1 MCGLWPS
8 EASHSQFG
16 MDDSE
21 EIDQKP
27 GSLLAG
33 LASLQLNS
41 ISRTNGSEEFRQR
54 RELSRDEDT
63 VASALAFALELHDEY
78 DILDAVELESRVRER
93 IDSSRPTTSE
103 PSVVPQG
110 PPIQSFLGAVD
121 DPDGQ
126 PVNVVPERGGCDV
139 QLRSSG
145 VHTVLG
151 TGSFSTVR
159 VDAGAALTGGSW
171 AFEVQIH
178 TSGIM
183 QIGWVTDHTQYTF
196 EDGVGDSKDS
206 YAYDGKRVRKWNVA
220 SVPYGEQWTAG
231 DVIGCCVSF
240 DDDKSPVL
248 EQPSA
253 GQRGGT
259 VSYFRNGKFL
269 GVAFRGLC
277 LDAGLF
283 PAVSLS
289 HGEACEINLGHLKF
303 QYEYEGYESIV
314 KPRRSALE
322 LEGTAKYVFDS
333 LERLTIIGQAKH
345 RSSPRS
351 AAAFAAVQAEE
362 YFGLDADDDKD
373 RQAYL
378 RSIREPSACDV
389 LMSQAQ
395 EDGARALVK
404 HANNVFQD
412 AYLID
417 SLFMDSCRRM
427 NGYDYSGMALY
438 RFLEIVAKGIGDDLK
453 MLGALAKVVCHHA
466 TRRVMGNIWS
476 PSEDPEYCEA
486 IVCSFIWQGFMKN
499 RDFARAWVSQ
509 GGWEEDFEQFFFVR
523 QPTNTDMANLV
534 PISSDDEGIQHV
546 LNSLLYTEMV
556 PGQSDAGL
564 IGQVADINRFLDM
577 TDDVHAILL
586 EQLIDM
592 DAPMSRTGD
601 GHDASDSLSPD
612 GVTYGAAGK
621 DMNPSDVDDF
631 LEFFRLNQATVLP
644 REEWLKTVMDV
655 MAFDEDSERELSGS
669 SPPPKLLRTFMRF
682 VIRKNMEV
690 NREVVPA
697 GVSDRSVICS
707 LLSFMVRASRRVLR
721 DVQLEGSS
729 FEFPGQVFLRGL
741 RSAIS
746 GQSDDSADSLAV
758 DARTGGS
765 VSYLCKKSIVE
776 ACNVAIQ
783 GPIRVGSLSHAH
795 AVDWA
800 IPMEMRPRA
809 VFLDATPDWSW
820 WMLDQCFIMFY
831 LGGNQS
837 IKKISTF
844 MSTFEAASSSFK
856 GLTERLEGAGGSD
869 DRVGNDRELIQH
881 SLKECENTM
890 MMSLRMLM
898 WYLNWLMPRWKQQ
911 TYCVI
916 AASMCRVLL
925 AVQGDEDSPLV
936 SYVADFYVEG
946 VMDMLLACRGR
957 ETTAFAFEG
966 DCVKCFESFL
976 EMCVKYVADPRVVSP
991 RLQHAVLNS
1000 IWMALRDEDT
1010 SYFISRSEYA
1020 RDHLFGAL
1028 VSQFAHSRN
1037 WIHAANAFHL
1047 LVQYNGLA
1055 PRLEMEGDTR
1065 ALVSNRLA
1073 IQKNLK
1079 LALRTDDD
1087 LAAKLFSALIDRLNW
1102 VSPEL
1107 ISIMEELHE
1116 QVKTWTSRG
1125 GRDRLEG
1132 PGRDGLP
1139 DNASMNYR
1147 RALAACDLTYH
1158 LLRLL
1163 ELACQANPRAVLDV
1177 RTTTSQLLTTRLAE
1191 MLGWALRNFGKQ
1203 SRAYHLAGEVHIL
1216 ALSGGMYLGFDV
1228 RPSMMGEL
1236 QGPYM
1241 GILVALCDAS
1251 EIEGTQKGFD
1261 AFVEQ
1266 IYDLGVTD
1274 ELVQECMDVVMDENL
1289 SGLEPMRPEE
1299 MSSIQRCARLLKNKA
1314 ERALTAEAEPPDDFL
1329 DPILNVLMS
1338 DPVILPSGVRLDR
1351 KTIQRHLTNS
1361 ATDPYTQQQLKEEDL
1376 VDDVDLK
1383 RRVRDWLDEFGQE
1396 GDG

>member
-1 MCGLWPS
+1 M
-8 EASHSQFG
+8 ASG
-16 MDDSE
+16 E
-21 EIDQKP
+21 ETGRAH
-27 GSLLAG
+27 GSILAG

-41 ISRTNGSEEFRQR
+41 RTDGFGEENFGRR

-63 VASALAFALELHDEY
+63 VASALAFALELPGEY
-78 DILDAVELESRVRER
+78 DTEILDAVELESRVRDR

-103 PSVVPQG
+103 RSLA
-110 PPIQSFLGAVD
+110 PPGSTAKSFLGAVD
-121 DPDGQ
+121 DPDGH
-126 PVNVVPERGGCDV
+126 PINVVVERGGCDV
-139 QLRSSG
+139 RMLSSG

-151 TGSFSTVR
+151 TDSFSTVR

-183 QIGWVTDHTQYTF
+183 QIGWVTEHTRYTF

-206 YAYDGKRVRKWNVA
+206 YAYDGKRVRKWNVS

-240 DDDKSPVL
+240 NDDQGCV
-248 EQPSA
+248 
-253 GQRGGT
+253 

-269 GVAFRGLC
+269 DVAFHGVSPG
-277 LDAGLF
+277 AGLF

-289 HGEACEINLGHLKF
+289 YGEACEINMGHLKF
-303 QYEYEGYESIV
+303 QYEYEGYECITRR
-314 KPRRSALE
+314 RRSALE
-322 LEGTAKYVFDS
+322 LERTAKYVFDS
-333 LERLTIIGQAKH
+333 LERLTIIGQAKS

-351 AAAFAAVQAEE
+351 AAAVAAVQAEE
-362 YFGLDADDDKD
+362 YFGLDADDDEE
-373 RQAYL
+373 RQAHL
-378 RSIREPSACDV
+378 RSLREPSPCDV

-404 HANNVFQD
+404 LAPEVFRD
-412 AYLID
+412 ECLID
-417 SLFMDSCRRM
+417 SLFMEACRRM

-438 RFLEIVAKGIGDDLK
+438 RFIDIVAKGIGDDLR
-453 MLGALAKVVCHHA
+453 MLGAVAKVVCHHA

-476 PSEDPEYCEA
+476 PSEDSEYCEA
-486 IVCSFIWQGFMKN
+486 TVCSFVWQGFMKN
-499 RDFARAWVSQ
+499 REFARAWVSQ
-509 GGWEEDFEQFFFVR
+509 DGWQEDFERFFFVR
-523 QPTNTDMANLV
+523 QPTNADMAKLV
-534 PISSDDEGIQHV
+534 PISSNEEGIQHV
-546 LNSLLYTEMV
+546 MNSLLYTEMV
-556 PGQSDAGL
+556 PGQSDPSL
-564 IGQVADINRFLDM
+564 LGQVADINRFLDM
-577 TDDVHAILL
+577 MDDVHAILL

-592 DAPMSRTGD
+592 DEPRGGLGD
-601 GHDASDSLSPD
+601 GLKASDILSS
-612 GVTYGAAGK
+612 GGGEEGAAGEEVS
-621 DMNPSDVDDF
+621 PSDVDDF
-631 LEFFRLNQATVLP
+631 LEFFGQNQATVLP

-655 MAFDEDSERELSGS
+655 MAFDDDPERGLPGV
-669 SPPPKLLRTFMRF
+669 SPPPKLLRSFMRF
-682 VIRKNMEV
+682 VVKKNMEV

-707 LLSFMVRASRRVLR
+707 LLSFMVRASRRIVR
-721 DVQLEGSS
+721 DVQLGGKS
-729 FEFPGQVFLRGL
+729 FEFPGQTFLRGM
-741 RSAIS
+741 RSVVS
-746 GQSDDSADSLAV
+746 GQSDSADNLAV
-758 DARTGGS
+758 DARTGGN

-776 ACNVAIQ
+776 ACNVAQ
-783 GPIRVGSLSHAH
+783 QRPIRVASLNHEH

-800 IPMEMRPRA
+800 IPVEMRPRA
-809 VFLDATPDWSW
+809 VFQDKTPDWSW
-820 WMLDQCFIMFY
+820 WILDQCFIMFY
-831 LGGNQS
+831 LGGSQS
-837 IKKISTF
+837 IKKITSF

-856 GLTERLEGAGGSD
+856 GLAERLKGAGGSD
-869 DRVGNDRELIQH
+869 DRVSNDRELIEH

-911 TYCVI
+911 TYSVI
-916 AASMCRVLL
+916 AATMSRVLL
-925 AVQGDEDSPLV
+925 AIQADENSPIV

-966 DCVKCFESFL
+966 DCVHCFESFL
-976 EMCVKYVADPRVVSP
+976 ELCVKFVTDHRILSP
-991 RLQHAVLNS
+991 RLQHSVLNS
-1000 IWMALRDEDT
+1000 IWVALRDEDT

-1028 VSQFAHSRN
+1028 VSQFDHSRN

-1079 LALRTDDD
+1079 LALKTDNG
-1087 LAAKLFSALIDRLNW
+1087 LASKLCSALIDRLNW

-1107 ISIMEELHE
+1107 ISITEELHQ

-1132 PGRDGLP
+1132 PGRGGLS
-1139 DNASMNYR
+1139 DNASMNYG

-1163 ELACQANPRAVLDV
+1163 ELACQANPGAILDV
-1177 RTTTSQLLTTRLAE
+1177 HNPASQLLTTRLAE
-1191 MLGWALRNFGKQ
+1191 LVGWALRNFGKT
-1203 SRAYHLAGEVHIL
+1203 SRAYHLASEVHIL
-1216 ALSGGMYLGFDV
+1216 ALAGGMYLGFDV
-1228 RPSMMGEL
+1228 RPSMIGEL

-1241 GILVALCDAS
+1241 GILVALCGA
-1251 EIEGTQKGFD
+1251 EGMEKGFA
-1261 AFVEQ
+1261 AFIEQ

-1274 ELVQECMDVVMDENL
+1274 EVIEECMDVVMDENL
-1289 SGLEPMRPEE
+1289 TGLGPMRPDE
-1299 MSSIQRCARLLKNKA
+1299 MASIHRCIRLLKSKV
-1314 ERALTAEAEPPDDFL
+1314 ERSKVKQTEPPDDFL

-1351 KTIQRHLTNS
+1351 RTIQRHLGNS

-1383 RRVRDWLDEFGQE
+1383 RRVREWVEEFGPV
-1396 GDG
+1396 G

>member
-1 MCGLWPS
+1 MP
-8 EASHSQFG
+8 
-16 MDDSE
+16 DSE
-21 EIDQKP
+21 QIGP
-27 GSLLAG
+27 SHGSLPAG
-33 LASLQLNS
+33 LASLRLNS
-41 ISRTNGSEEFRQR
+41 DSRTNGLEDLRQQR
-54 RELSRDEDT
+54 VSRDEDT
-63 VASALAFALELHDEY
+63 VAGALAFALELYDEY
-78 DILDAVELESRVRER
+78 DTEILDAVELESRVRER
-93 IDSSRPTTSE
+93 IDSSRPTMTSA
-103 PSVVPQG
+103 SVVPQG
-110 PPIQSFLGAVD
+110 PPLTSFLGAVD

-126 PVNVVPERGGCDV
+126 PVNVVVERGGCDV
-139 QLRSSG
+139 QMLSSG
-145 VHTVLG
+145 VHAVLG
-151 TGSFSTVR
+151 TDSFSTVR

-171 AFEVQIH
+171 AFEVQIY

-183 QIGWVTDHTQYTF
+183 QIGWVTEHTQYTF

-206 YAYDGKRVRKWNVA
+206 YAFDGKRVRKWNVA
-220 SVPYGEQWTAG
+220 SMPYGEQWTAG
-231 DVIGCCVSF
+231 DVIGCCVAF
-240 DDDKSPVL
+240 EDDESP
-248 EQPSA
+248 EPHEPGA
-253 GQRGGT
+253 GQRSGT
-259 VSYFRNGKFL
+259 VGFFRNGRFL
-269 GVAFRGLC
+269 GVAFRGLS
-277 LDAGLF
+277 LDLGLF

-303 QYEYEGYESIV
+303 QYEYEGYECIV
-314 KPRRSALE
+314 RPRRGALE
-322 LEGTAKYVFDS
+322 LERTAKYVFDS

-351 AAAFAAVQAEE
+351 AAAVAAVHAEE
-362 YFGLDADDDKD
+362 YFGLDVEDDEE

-378 RSIREPSACDV
+378 RSLREPSACDV
-389 LMSQAQ
+389 LMRQAQ

-404 HANNVFQD
+404 QANDVFRD
-412 AYLID
+412 EYLID
-417 SLFMDSCRRM
+417 ALFMESCRRM
-427 NGYDYSGMALY
+427 NGYDFSGMALY
-438 RFLEIVAKGIGDDLK
+438 RFLDIVAKGIGDDLK
-453 MLGALAKVVCHHA
+453 MLGAVAKVACHHA
-466 TRRVMGNIWS
+466 TRRIMGNIWS

-486 IVCSFIWQGFMKN
+486 IACSFIWQGFMKN

-509 GGWEEDFEQFFFVR
+509 KGWEEDFERFFFVR
-523 QPTNTDMANLV
+523 QPTNADMASLV
-534 PISSDDEGIQHV
+534 PISSDDQGIQHV
-546 LNSLLYTEMV
+546 LNSLLYTEMA
-556 PGQSDAGL
+556 PGQSNAGL

-592 DAPMSRTGD
+592 DDPGSRPGD
-601 GHDASDSLSPD
+601 RVSTDSLHSD
-612 GVTYGAAGK
+612 GGSDGETSGNV
-621 DMNPSDVDDF
+621 DPSDVDDF
-631 LEFFRLNQATVLP
+631 LEYFRQNQATVLP
-644 REEWLKTVMDV
+644 REEWLKTVLNV
-655 MAFDEDSERELSGS
+655 MAFDEDPQRGLPGVS
-669 SPPPKLLRTFMRF
+669 SPPRLLRAFMTF

-707 LLSFMVRASRRVLR
+707 LLSFMVRASRRILR
-721 DVQLEGSS
+721 DVQLEGNS
-729 FEFPGQVFLRGL
+729 FEFPGQVFLRGI
-741 RSAIS
+741 RSAVS
-746 GQSDDSADSLAV
+746 GQSDNSADNLAV
-758 DARTGGS
+758 DARTGGN

-776 ACNVAIQ
+776 ACNVAQ
-783 GPIRVGSLSHAH
+783 RGPIRVGDLGHEH

-800 IPMEMRPRA
+800 IPVEMRPRA

-820 WMLDQCFIMFY
+820 WILDQCFIMFY

-856 GLTERLEGAGGSD
+856 GLEERLEAAAGSE
-869 DRVGNDRELIQH
+869 DRVGNDRELIEH

-898 WYLNWLMPRWKQQ
+898 WNLNWLMPRWKQQ

-916 AASMCRVLL
+916 AAMMSRVLL
-925 AVQGDEDSPLV
+925 AVQHDESSPIV

-946 VMDMLLACRGR
+946 VTDMLLACRGR

-976 EMCVKYVADPRVVSP
+976 ELCVKYVTDPRIVSP

-1055 PRLEMEGDTR
+1055 PRLEKEEDTR

-1073 IQKNLK
+1073 IQRNLK
-1079 LALRTDDD
+1079 HALRTDDE
-1087 LAAKLFSALIDRLNW
+1087 LAANLFSALIDRLNW

-1107 ISIMEELHE
+1107 ISIVEELHQ

-1125 GRDRLEG
+1125 GRDRLDG
-1132 PGRDGLP
+1132 PGRDGLS

-1163 ELACQANPRAVLDV
+1163 ELACQANPRAVLDA
-1177 RTTTSQLLTTRLAE
+1177 RTTDSQLLTTRLAE
-1191 MLGWALRNFGKQ
+1191 MVGWALRNFGKQ

-1216 ALSGGMYLGFDV
+1216 ALAGGMYLGFDI
-1228 RPSMMGEL
+1228 RPSMIGEL

-1241 GILVALCDAS
+1241 GILVALCHAADA
-1251 EIEGTQKGFD
+1251 EGANAGFD
-1261 AFVEQ
+1261 AFIDQVYE
-1266 IYDLGVTD
+1266 LGVTD
-1274 ELVQECMDVVMDENL
+1274 ELIQECVDVVMDENL
-1289 SGLEPMRPEE
+1289 SGLEPMRPDEL
-1299 MSSIQRCARLLKNKA
+1299 SSIQRCARHLKDRA
-1314 ERALTAEAEPPDDFL
+1314 ERAVATVAEPPDDFL

-1351 KTIQRHLTNS
+1351 KTIQRHLANS

-1376 VDDVDLK
+1376 VDDVELK
-1383 RRVRDWLDEFGQE
+1383 RRVRDWLDAIAGPVTKSDTR
-1396 GDG
+1396 GNLN